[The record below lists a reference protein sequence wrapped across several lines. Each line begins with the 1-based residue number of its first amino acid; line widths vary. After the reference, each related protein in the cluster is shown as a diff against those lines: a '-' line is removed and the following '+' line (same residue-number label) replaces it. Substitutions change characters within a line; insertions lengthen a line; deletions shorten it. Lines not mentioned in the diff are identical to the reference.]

1 RRLARLQTCEH
12 GVLGASTFHLFWD
25 LFGMFARRS
34 VKIYV
39 DAGLYPIARWGVERT
54 AARGIPTRE
63 FAHYDPEAFR
73 NWLKRD
79 GQTRLRPVLVT
90 DGFCP
95 DCGKPAPLSD
105 YLETLRSAGGRLIV
119 DDTQAL
125 GIFGYSAS
133 SDAPYGR
140 GGGGMLPRLEIG
152 GPDVL
157 VISSL
162 AKAFGAPV
170 AVLSGGR
177 SAVQGFEANS
187 ETRIHC
193 SPPALPVIRAAERA
207 LSINRK
213 YGDRLRLRLASLV
226 KRFRHGAQSAGF
238 RFTGGI
244 FPVQTLAPASRA
256 DTRHL
261 HERLLH
267 RGVRTVLRRALDGH
281 GARISFVITVRH
293 TPEAIDRAI
302 AALSESWAPGLMPQG

>member
-1 RRLARLQTCEH
+1 MLEFTSALYLGLRHPTRSLPPWSKFTTGVPAALASPPGAVRVARRLARLQTCEH

-39 DAGLYPIARWGVERT
+39 DAGLYPIARWAWSGRRHVASRRASSPIT
-54 AARGIPTRE
+54 TPRHSATGL
-63 FAHYDPEAFR
+63 
-73 NWLKRD
+73 NGS

-125 GIFGYSAS
+125 GLFGYSAS

-140 GGGGMLPRLEIG
+140 GGGGTLPRLEIG

-187 ETRIHC
+187 ETRIHA
-193 SPPALPVIRAAERA
+193 ALPHCRSFEQPSGRSA
-207 LSINRK
+207 SIANTEIVWVC
-213 YGDRLRLRLASLV
+213 AWLV
-226 KRFRHGAQSAGF
+226 
-238 RFTGGI
+238 
-244 FPVQTLAPASRA
+244 
-256 DTRHL
+256 
-261 HERLLH
+261 
-267 RGVRTVLRRALDGH
+267 
-281 GARISFVITVRH
+281 
-293 TPEAIDRAI
+293 
-302 AALSESWAPGLMPQG
+302 W